1 MIAQEFKPNVNTTTL
16 NLYMKSIGSIP
27 LLTPEEEN
35 ELTLKM
41 VAGDQ
46 EAKNRIIES
55 NLRLVVAIAK
65 KYTANT
71 TQSLLDLIQEGNLGL
86 EKATHTFDPSKG
98 FKFATY
104 ATYWI
109 KQAISQSINDY
120 SRTIRIPTHMINTI
134 NKINKLKTDDSLTD
148 EEIANQVGVDIQT
161 YNNLNNLTVSPLSLD
176 YTINEDNDTDLT
188 DILPDN
194 HENSP
199 EEIMKVITNKEILLD
214 VLGTLE
220 DVEKD
225 ILIKRY
231 GLDDGRAKSLE
242 EIGSIVKMNKEKV
255 RQLEYRALRKLRSP
269 LRAPILQELLYD

>member
-86 EKATHTFDPSKG
+86 
-98 FKFATY
+98 
-104 ATYWI
+104 
-109 KQAISQSINDY
+109 
-120 SRTIRIPTHMINTI
+120 
-134 NKINKLKTDDSLTD
+134 
-148 EEIANQVGVDIQT
+148 
-161 YNNLNNLTVSPLSLD
+161 
-176 YTINEDNDTDLT
+176 
-188 DILPDN
+188 
-194 HENSP
+194 
-199 EEIMKVITNKEILLD
+199 
-214 VLGTLE
+214 
-220 DVEKD
+220 
-225 ILIKRY
+225 
-231 GLDDGRAKSLE
+231 
-242 EIGSIVKMNKEKV
+242 
-255 RQLEYRALRKLRSP
+255 
-269 LRAPILQELLYD
+269 